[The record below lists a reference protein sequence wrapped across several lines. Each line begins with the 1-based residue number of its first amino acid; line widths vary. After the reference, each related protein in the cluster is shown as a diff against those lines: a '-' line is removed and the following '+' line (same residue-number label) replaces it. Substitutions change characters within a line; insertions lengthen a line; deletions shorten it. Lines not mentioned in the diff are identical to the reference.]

1 MSISELLEF
10 INSKVPTFQNS
21 EIIGPGE
28 AFHYTMHSEAIQRD
42 GIIKGRPIDKD
53 IDCTQSSITSTP
65 ATDSGGVVFS
75 YADLEEAK
83 LEAYV
88 MPEDKLNVKILK
100 IKYKQAIRTTH
111 IQEEFFSEAPE
122 TIIIIASD
130 IIYFKIAFSK
140 K

>member
-1 MSISELLEF
+1 M
-10 INSKVPTFQNS
+10 
-21 EIIGPGE
+21 
-28 AFHYTMHSEAIQRD
+28 
-42 GIIKGRPIDKD
+42 
-53 IDCTQSSITSTP
+53 
-65 ATDSGGVVFS
+65 
-75 YADLEEAK
+75 
-83 LEAYV
+83 

-130 IIYFKIAFSK
+130 IIDFKIAFSK